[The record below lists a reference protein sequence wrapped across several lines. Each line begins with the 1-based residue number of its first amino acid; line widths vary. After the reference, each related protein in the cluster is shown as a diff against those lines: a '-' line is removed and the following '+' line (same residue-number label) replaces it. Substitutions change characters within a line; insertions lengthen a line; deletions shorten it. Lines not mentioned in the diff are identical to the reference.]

1 MKYIAV
7 FIFAIVAF
15 VLIAPAMFCATLV
28 FYAVTGGAGAFLYR
42 VAYSIDQLGNAV
54 GGPVWQAV
62 LVKRSAQYHFGEPD
76 DTISYALARNI
87 GHETAAGKLLVWA
100 LETIDPG
107 HMQKSLKS

>member
-28 FYAVTGGAGAFLYR
+28 FYTFTGGAGNFLYR
-42 VAYSIDQLGNAV
+42 VAYSIDQLGNAI
-54 GGPVWQAV
+54 GGPVWQSV
-62 LVKRSAQYHFGEPD
+62 LVTKAAPYHFGEPD
-76 DTISYALARNI
+76 DTISYALARNV
-87 GHETAAGKLLVWA
+87 GHETAAGKLLVWV

-107 HMQKSLKS
+107 HMNKALKS